1 MDRLGVGL
9 TYVRGLEGLL
19 EECGEK
25 LDVVEVEPQTFW
37 RARPDGTLGTDD
49 EALRRL
55 ADLPGARLLHSIGD
69 PVGGTVLPE
78 AEHIHLLGELAARMD
93 VPWVSEHLAFNR
105 VGGGAEGFRTGFMLP
120 PRQSPA
126 GVRRGVRSVRA
137 MADALP
143 VPFAVELGTNY
154 LRPRAD
160 ELSDGAFAAQVAE
173 RADCGLLLDLHNV
186 LANERNGRCTVDEL
200 LAELPLERVWEV
212 HLAGGFEHR
221 GYWLD
226 AHSGLPDEELL
237 LLAERVLP
245 RLPALRAVLFEVM
258 ASAAPGLEASEVR
271 ELTDRVREMWV
282 PGAVTAPVSLPVV
295 GEAAETGP
303 SPEEWEAALGGLA
316 VGREPR
322 TALERELAADP
333 AIGLL
338 RELILEFRAGAL
350 AGTLVHTVR
359 LLLLTLGEGGVREL
373 LAGYARQRTPE
384 LFATEEASAFAE
396 HLRRT
401 CPAVPLLPDV
411 LELDLGLMH
420 VRLDGEPRTVEL
432 TTDPNALL
440 TAIGAGRL
448 PQDPPRGTYRLRL
461 VDTPGARGTAR
472 GGTAA
477 PATG

>member
-1 MDRLGVGL
+1 MGL
-9 TYVRGLEGLL
+9 TYVRGLERLV
-19 EECGEK
+19 EECAEK
-25 LDVVEVEPQTFW
+25 LDVIEVEPQTFW
-37 RARPDGTLGTDD
+37 RKRPDGTVGTDE

-55 ADLPGARLLHSIGD
+55 AGLPGARLLHSIGD

-78 AEHIHLLGELAARMD
+78 EEHLRLLGELADRMA

-105 VGGGAEGFRTGFMLP
+105 VGGPDGFRTGFMLP

-126 GVRRGVRSVRA
+126 GVERAVRSVRA

-160 ELSDGAFAAQVAE
+160 ELGDGAFAAQVAE

-200 LAELPLERVWEV
+200 LAGLPLERVWEV
-212 HLAGGFEHR
+212 HLAGGFEYR

-226 AHSGLPDEELL
+226 AHSALPDEELMR
-237 LLAERVLP
+237 LAERVLP
-245 RLPALRAVLFEVM
+245 RLPALRAVLFEVT
-258 ASAAPGLEASEVR
+258 ASAAPGLAAGAVR
-271 ELTDRVREMWV
+271 ELTDRLREMWL
-282 PGAVTAPVSLPVV
+282 PGGPAAVAAPRVVVRQVV
-295 GEAAETGP
+295 GGP

-350 AGTLVHTVR
+350 AGTLTHTVR
-359 LLLLTLGEGGVREL
+359 LLLLTLGEAGVREL
-373 LAGYARQRTPE
+373 VAGYARSRTPG
-384 LFATEEASAFAE
+384 LYATEEASAFAD
-396 HLRRT
+396 HLRRV

-411 LELDLGLMH
+411 LELDLGLML
-420 VRLDGEPRTVEL
+420 VRLDGEPRTVTL
-432 TTDPNALL
+432 GTDPAVLL
-440 TAIGAGRL
+440 AELGAGRL
-448 PQDPPRGTYRLRL
+448 PVAPPQGRYRLRL
-461 VDTPGARGTAR
+461 VDDRKD
-472 GGTAA
+472 
-477 PATG
+477 